1 MADAV
6 YTLMPPRS
14 LPASLLLVITLFVAG
29 CGKAPVMDDL
39 TEYHSRLGRVLDAEL
54 TMTVQITP
62 LPYPERAKLYQ
73 QVPAMNINLREFHAL
88 QQCEIGTLV
97 AERNTAL
104 GKTPFPAQR
113 LSYETRLLHAIDDC
127 AGLLQAS
134 RPALAQKLSE
144 WKAQKAEQRKQV
156 WANLIQT
163 AKAMRL
169 AMSLPR
175 ELLHAEQNRD
185 ARAAVTALGF
195 LTQTKTNDTLS
206 LSELETQL
214 KQIESARLPARLWA
228 TQQVLADSLT
238 TLTQQLTPLLARVDC
253 PAGRASEQAQILR
266 NVFYLYF
273 IERIQ
278 PVGSKVNEL
287 QYQLQPTFTHWQGDS
302 HLQPAFKAFIADRLT
317 DFAQYQQAVSEH
329 VSLWQQFLKRCNL
342 SPAAPAG

>member
-1 MADAV
+1 M
-6 YTLMPPRS
+6 YTPMP
-14 LPASLLLVITLFVAG
+14 LPNLPGVLLLLVSLVIAG
-29 CGKAPVMDDL
+29 CGSAPVVDDL
-39 TEYHSRLGRVLDAEL
+39 EEYHGRLGRVLEAEL
-54 TMTVQITP
+54 EMTAQITP
-62 LPYPERAKLYQ
+62 LPFPGRDELFQ
-73 QVPAMNINLREFHAL
+73 HVPAMNINLREFHAL

-104 GKTPFPAQR
+104 GRTPFPAQR

-127 AGLLQAS
+127 AEHLRS
-134 RPALAQKLSE
+134 TRPELAQKLSE
-144 WKAQKAEQRKQV
+144 WKSQKQQQRKQV

-175 ELLHAEQNRD
+175 ELLQAEQNRD

-195 LTQTKTNDTLS
+195 LTQLKNNDTLS

-228 TQQVLADSLT
+228 TQQLLADSLS
-238 TLTQQLTPLLARVDC
+238 QLTRRLTPHLSAVTC
-253 PAGRASEQAQILR
+253 TAGRASEQAEILR

-287 QYQLQPTFTHWQGDS
+287 QYQLQPTFTQWQNDS
-302 HLQPAFKAFIADRLT
+302 HLQPAFKAFLTDRLT
-317 DFAQYQQAVSEH
+317 GFEQYQQAVSEH

-342 SPAAPAG
+342 SPVAPAT